1 MKRYRFSALGI
12 EVTRRCNKKCL
23 HCMKGDAQDV
33 TMDKKTMDKIFHDVE
48 DVEWIAIGSGEPLLE
63 LGRIEY
69 LINKII
75 ESRWS
80 TRVIELTTNGSILD
94 DRLIEILSLFCSAKD
109 GNIAMLRISNDQFH
123 DEVEYQNAY
132 SFYSK
137 RANIINSGIRK
148 HLGKSGILVDYV
160 LNNSKELGNL
170 WYEGRAVDYIDSG
183 NSPYKHRKNNVGYPY
198 CHNHRIRICGNTIP
212 CILRILANG
221 NVGFDETQSYDRS
234 DALSI
239 GNILSESMTEII
251 DNHNESCM
259 SLCSEM
265 DVLHYSQYGK
275 KAKELP
281 PGVYPY
287 LEFHNMVCK
296 KILELREKVKQQF
309 PCIPA
314 QEIIAGLPFPDVPKL
329 EAIIIDLY
337 KQCPEY
343 TPTLMANI
351 KKYEFTFK
359 HDIYLGAA
367 CTVILLNLKNG
378 NIHLTYPPYDFKN
391 FSIRNKEIFTGK
403 RNAKN
408 DINFPCNSISG
419 NVLYTE
425 DASKPQGVSA
435 LYNSLVE
442 RVAATNN

>member
-12 EVTRRCNKKCL
+12 EVTRRCNKKCP

-33 TMDKKTMDKIFHDVE
+33 TMDENTIDKIFRDVE

-69 LINKII
+69 LINKVI

-123 DEVEYQNAY
+123 DEAEYQNAY
-132 SFYSK
+132 SFYSE
-137 RANIINSGIRK
+137 RADIINSGIRK
-148 HLGKSGILVDYV
+148 YLGKSGILVEYV
-160 LNNSKELGNL
+160 LNNAKELGNL
-170 WYEGRAVDYIDSG
+170 WYEGRAVDFIDSG
-183 NSPYKHRKNNVGYPY
+183 NSSYKHKENNVGYPY
-198 CHNHRIRICGNTIP
+198 SSNHRIKICGNTIP
-212 CILRILANG
+212 CSLRVLANG
-221 NVGFDETQSYDRS
+221 NVGFSEIQSYDRS

-259 SLCSEM
+259 LLCSEM

-275 KAKELP
+275 NAKELP
-281 PGVYPY
+281 PGMYPY
-287 LEFHNMVCK
+287 LEFHNMICK
-296 KILELREKVKQQF
+296 KILELRGKVKQQF

-314 QEIIAGLPFPDVPKL
+314 QEIITGLPFPNSPKIKS
-329 EAIIIDLY
+329 IIISLY

-343 TPTLMANI
+343 TPNLLANI
-351 KKYEFTFK
+351 EKSEYTLK
-359 HDIYLGAA
+359 HEIYLGAA
-367 CTVILLNLKNG
+367 CKVILANMKKNRINLE
-378 NIHLTYPPYDFKN
+378 YPTEPFQR
-391 FSIRNKEIFTGK
+391 FSARNKEILSG
-403 RNAKN
+403 RRQIKN
-408 DINFPCNSISG
+408 DMNFQCNSIDG
-419 NVLYTE
+419 DVLYTE
-425 DASKPQGVSA
+425 D
-435 LYNSLVE
+435 NSRTLGKTE
-442 RVAATNN
+442 LHKGLMKRVYTIKF